1 MSNEVLVPNNFGPLA
16 PAFQNAPVQQDD
28 LGAGVQG
35 GFGLIGYKGKVWSL
49 RYRGEE
55 MKLMRPDE
63 PGAPRN
69 SIELVILKASPHIAK
84 IFYENGYVEGST
96 AAPDCFSSNGIT
108 PDISA
113 ARKQS
118 ATCAACPKNAW
129 GSRITPGGKQGKAC
143 GDSKR
148 LAVVPL
154 DDIRNE
160 AFGGPLLLRVPAA
173 SLQDMAGFAQKM
185 HAMGYPYSSIGVR
198 VAFDAQE
205 AFPKFKFSAIR
216 PLTEDEAR
224 VVLELQKDP
233 SISRILAEGAEH
245 AATSAPSAAALPSPF
260 EQPPVAQVAAPVA
273 VAPAPVAQPAP
284 APVAQ
289 PAAPAPVAAPVS
301 GFGPVA
307 PMTAPA
313 SNVVQTPTAAP
324 QPAPVAPADF
334 EATLDAS
341 LEALLPKD

>member
-16 PAFQNAPVQQDD
+16 PAFQNAPQQDD

-49 RYRGEE
+49 RYRGDEQ
-55 MKLMRPDE
+55 KLMRPEE

-84 IFYENGYVEGST
+84 IFYEGGYVEGST
-96 AAPDCFSSNGIT
+96 AAPDCFSSNGLT
-108 PDISA
+108 PDVSA
-113 ARKQS
+113 QKKQS

-143 GDSKR
+143 SDSKR
-148 LAVVPL
+148 LAVAPL

-185 HAMGYPYSSIGVR
+185 HAMGYPYSSIGIR

-205 AFPKFKFSAIR
+205 AYPKFKFSAIR
-216 PLTEDEAR
+216 PLTEAEAQ
-224 VVLELQKDP
+224 VVLELQKSP
-233 SISRILAEGAEH
+233 TIGRILAEGAEH
-245 AATSAPSAAALPSPF
+245 AAASTGPVALPSPF

-273 VAPAPVAQPAP
+273 VAPTPVVAPAP
-284 APVAQ
+284 APMAQ
-289 PAAPAPVAAPVS
+289 PVITAPLAAPVAAPVS
-301 GFGPVA
+301 GFGPMT
-307 PMTAPA
+307 PMAVIPEVTG
-313 SNVVQTPTAAP
+313 
-324 QPAPVAPADF
+324 VAPAAPAGSF
-334 EATLDAS
+334 EDTLDAS